1 MRNHPS
7 RELCVFVKNCFFERI
22 HGVSAGP
29 GGIFFEIRPF
39 EKARSLVLPAP
50 MGLSKA
56 GSPGPGF
63 FPDRMDMEGGEKV
76 RK

>member
-39 EKARSLVLPAP
+39 EKGGSLVLLPLG
-50 MGLSKA
+50 GLSKA
-56 GSPGPGF
+56 GSSGPGF
-63 FPDRMDMEGGEKV
+63 FTSNT
-76 RK
+76 